1 MGTIPQRGSMPIVA
15 PTPTPFNENDEPD
28 YDLMASNVHKWCSTS
43 LSGFVLGSYGGEEFH
58 LSDEEKLKLVQIVV
72 DAHDGNKFV
81 IAGIDT
87 PSTRVACDL
96 SEKYAKAG
104 ADMVRIRIPKLDQ
117 GKSSNAVVDYFE
129 TISKQS
135 PIPLIPIH
143 QPKQSMDVDITHE
156 QIGLISEFES
166 VYAYIISLNYRWES
180 RVSSFLDQKV
190 QLWTCNGT
198 LLLPGA
204 LMGAEGACLFYGN
217 WAPDLCR
224 EIITLVKR
232 GDIKK
237 AQVIQESILQSD
249 FIGMDRGVAAL
260 KAGLNLLGYE
270 TTVPRRPTK
279 ALDEQEIEELKRA
292 LKKADIL

>member
-1 MGTIPQRGSMPIVA
+1 MGTVPKKGSVPIVA
-15 PTPTPFNENDEPD
+15 PTPTPFKKNDKPD
-28 YDLMASNVHKWCSTS
+28 YDLMASNINKWCQTS

-58 LSDEEKLKLVQIVV
+58 LTDEEKLKLVEIVV
-72 DAHDGNKFV
+72 DTHGGDKFV

-96 SEKYAKAG
+96 SEKYARAG
-104 ADMVRIRIPKLDQ
+104 ADMVRIRIPKLDSAQ
-117 GKSSNAVVDYFE
+117 SSSAIVDYFDD
-129 TISKQS
+129 IDRRS

-143 QPKQSMDVDITHE
+143 QPKQAMDIDIKHE

-166 VYAYIISLNYRWES
+166 VYAYIISLNYRWER
-180 RVSSFLDQKV
+180 RVSNFIDQKT

-204 LMGAEGACLFYGN
+204 LMGAEGACLFFGN

-224 EIITLVKR
+224 SIITFVQE
-232 GDIKK
+232 GDINK
-237 AQVIQESILQSD
+237 ARDIQDSILEAD

-270 TTVPRRPTK
+270 TTVPRQPTP
-279 ALDEQEIEELKRA
+279 ALGKSEIEGLREA
-292 LKKADIL
+292 FEKAGVL

>member
-1 MGTIPQRGSMPIVA
+1 MGTIPQRGSVPIVA

>member
-1 MGTIPQRGSMPIVA
+1 MGTIPKRDSVPIVA

-28 YDLMASNVHKWCSTS
+28 YDLMANNVHKWCSTS

-58 LSDEEKLKLVQIVV
+58 LSDDEKLKLVQIVV

>member
-1 MGTIPQRGSMPIVA
+1 MGTIPQRGSVPIVA

-87 PSTRVACDL
+87 PSTRVASDL

-117 GKSSNAVVDYFE
+117 GKSSNTVVDYFE

>member
-1 MGTIPQRGSMPIVA
+1 MGTIPQRGSVPIVA
-15 PTPTPFNENDEPD
+15 PTPTPFNEDDEPD

-117 GKSSNAVVDYFE
+117 GKSSSAVVDYFE

-143 QPKQSMDVDITHE
+143 QPKQPMDVDITHE

-249 FIGMDRGVAAL
+249 FIGMDQGVAAL

-270 TTVPRRPTK
+270 TTVPRRPTR
-279 ALDEQEIEELKRA
+279 ALGEEEIEELKRA